1 MLDGTCFLRLQGLE
15 SRYFKKGLFYGT
27 SCERNVPYAGCR
39 MVRRR
44 FLSSF
49 ASLAASLL
57 FSDVPLFLASRA
69 SVKEQ
74 GFMIVNGWVLT
85 CEDVK
90 TTIDVV

>member
-1 MLDGTCFLRLQGLE
+1 MEPPVNEMCHMQGA
-15 SRYFKKGLFYGT
+15 
-27 SCERNVPYAGCR
+27 V

-44 FLSSF
+44 FLGSF

-57 FSDVPLFLASRA
+57 FSDVHLFLASRA

-74 GFMIVNGWVLT
+74 DFVIVNGWVLT

-90 TTIDVV
+90 ATIDVV